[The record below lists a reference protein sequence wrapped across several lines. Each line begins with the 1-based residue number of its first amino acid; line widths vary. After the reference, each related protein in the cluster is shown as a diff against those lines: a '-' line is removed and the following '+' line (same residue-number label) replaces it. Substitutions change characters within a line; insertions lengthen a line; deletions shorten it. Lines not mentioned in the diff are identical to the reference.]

1 MILCRQ
7 QKGGGADEVW
17 LCQSFD
23 QRSDLDAQLD
33 ALSAAGCDKTVT
45 EKVSGNGSKERP
57 ELDRLVEN
65 LREGDTLVVY
75 KLDRLGRSTFKL
87 LGLTEELQER
97 GVEFVSLKDQID
109 TSSAI
114 GKAMF
119 RMLAVLAEMER
130 ELIVE
135 RTRAGLQAARKRGRV
150 GGRPRVDRKRV
161 ERALKLYESKEYSVT
176 EITELTGVSKAT
188 LYRRIKENK
197 VNELLG

>member
-1 MILCRQ
+1 VKFGYARVST
-7 QKGGGADEVW
+7 K
-17 LCQSFD
+17 D
-23 QRSDLDAQLD
+23 QNLEAQLD
-33 ALSAAGCDKTVT
+33 ALAAAGCEKIIT

-65 LREGDTLVVY
+65 LREGDVLVVY

-87 LGLTEELQER
+87 LGLTEDLQQR
-97 GVEFVSLKDQID
+97 GVEFVSLKDHID

-135 RTRAGLQAARKRGRV
+135 RTQAGLQAARKRGRI
-150 GGRPRVDRKRV
+150 GGRPRVDKKAV
-161 ERALKLYESKEYSVT
+161 ERAIKLYETKEYSIS

-188 LYRRIKENK
+188 LYRRLKGL
-197 VNELLG
+197 NEEK

>member
-1 MILCRQ
+1 MKFGYAR
-7 QKGGGADEVW
+7 V
-17 LCQSFD
+17 STRD
-23 QRSDLDAQLD
+23 QNLEAQLD
-33 ALSAAGCDKTVT
+33 ALTAAGCDRIVT

-65 LREGDTLVVY
+65 LREGDVLVVY
-75 KLDRLGRSTFKL
+75 KLDRLDRSTFKL

-97 GVEFVSLKDQID
+97 DVEFVSLKDQID
-109 TSSAI
+109 TGSAI

-135 RTRAGLQAARKRGRV
+135 RTQAGLQAARKRGRV
-150 GGRPRVDRKRV
+150 GGRPRVNKKAV
-161 ERALKLYESKEYSVT
+161 EQALRLYESKDYSIS

-188 LYRRIKENK
+188 LYRRLKERSA
-197 VNELLG
+197 

>member
-7 QKGGGADEVW
+7 REGEAPVKFGYALVSTRGQN
-17 LCQSFD
+17 
-23 QRSDLDAQLD
+23 LDAQLD
-33 ALSAAGCDKTVT
+33 ALTAAGCDKIFT
-45 EKVSGNGSKERP
+45 EKVSGNGSKEKP

-87 LGLTEELQER
+87 LGLTEELQQR

-109 TSSAI
+109 TTSAI

-119 RMLAVLAEMER
+119 CMLAVLAEMER

-135 RTRAGLQAARKRGRV
+135 RTQAGSQVARKRGRI
-150 GGRPRVDRKRV
+150 GGRPRVDKKNV
-161 ERALKLYESKEYSVT
+161 DKALKLYETKEYSVA

-188 LYRRIKENK
+188 LYRRLKEAIT
-197 VNELLG
+197 

>member
-1 MILCRQ
+1 MRF
-7 QKGGGADEVW
+7 GYAHV
-17 LCQSFD
+17 STRD
-23 QRSDLDAQLD
+23 QHLEAQFD
-33 ALSAAGCDKTVT
+33 ALATAGCDKIIT

-65 LREGDTLVVY
+65 LREGDTLLVY

-109 TSSAI
+109 TTSAI

-119 RMLAVLAEMER
+119 CMLAVLAEMER
-130 ELIVE
+130 ELIIE
-135 RTRAGLQAARKRGRV
+135 RTQAGLKAARKRGRV
-150 GGRPRVDRKRV
+150 GGRPRVDNKAV
-161 ERALKLYESKEYSVT
+161 ERALRLYESKDYSVS

-188 LYRRIKENK
+188 LYRRLKESSA
-197 VNELLG
+197 

>member
-1 MILCRQ
+1 MKFGYARVST
-7 QKGGGADEVW
+7 K
-17 LCQSFD
+17 D
-23 QRSDLDAQLD
+23 QNLETQLD
-33 ALSAAGCDKTVT
+33 ALATAGCDKIIT

-65 LREGDTLVVY
+65 LREGDVLVVY

-87 LGLTEELQER
+87 LGLTEDLQHR

-109 TSSAI
+109 TTSAI

-130 ELIVE
+130 EMIVE
-135 RTRAGLQAARKRGRV
+135 RTQAGLKAARKRGRV
-150 GGRPRVDRKRV
+150 GGRPRVDHKAV
-161 ERALKLYESKEYSVT
+161 ERALRLYESKDYSVS

-188 LYRRIKENK
+188 LYRRLKERSA
-197 VNELLG
+197 

>member
-1 MILCRQ
+1 MKFGYAR
-7 QKGGGADEVW
+7 V
-17 LCQSFD
+17 STRD
-23 QRSDLDAQLD
+23 QNLEAQLD
-33 ALSAAGCDKTVT
+33 ALDAAGCNKIIT
-45 EKVSGNGSKERP
+45 EKASGNGSKERP

-87 LGLTEELQER
+87 LGLTEELQQR

-109 TSSAI
+109 TGSAI

-135 RTRAGLQAARKRGRV
+135 RTQAGLQAARKRGRV
-150 GGRPRVDRKRV
+150 GGRPRVDKKSV
-161 ERALKLYESKEYSVT
+161 DRALKLYESKEYSVA

-188 LYRRIKENK
+188 LYRRLKEQSA
-197 VNELLG
+197 

>member
-1 MILCRQ
+1 MKFGYAR
-7 QKGGGADEVW
+7 V
-17 LCQSFD
+17 STRD
-23 QRSDLDAQLD
+23 QNLEAQLD
-33 ALSAAGCDKTVT
+33 ALAATGCDKIVT

-65 LREGDTLVVY
+65 LREGDVLVVY

-87 LGLTEELQER
+87 LSLTEELQQR
-97 GVEFVSLKDQID
+97 GVEFVSLKDHID

-135 RTRAGLQAARKRGRV
+135 RTQAGLQAARKRGRV
-150 GGRPRVDRKRV
+150 GGRPRVDNKSV
-161 ERALKLYESKEYSVT
+161 DKALKLYESKEYSVA
-176 EITELTGVSKAT
+176 EITDLTSVSKAT
-188 LYRRIKENK
+188 LYRRLKERSK
-197 VNELLG
+197 

>member
-1 MILCRQ
+1 MKFGYAR
-7 QKGGGADEVW
+7 V
-17 LCQSFD
+17 STRD
-23 QRSDLDAQLD
+23 QNLEAQLD
-33 ALSAAGCDKTVT
+33 ALDAAGCDKIVT
-45 EKVSGNGSKERP
+45 EKAGGNGSKERP

-87 LGLTEELQER
+87 LGLTEELQQR

-109 TSSAI
+109 TGSAI

-135 RTRAGLQAARKRGRV
+135 RTQAGLQAARKRGRI
-150 GGRPRVDRKRV
+150 GGRPRVDKKRV
-161 ERALKLYESKEYSVT
+161 DRALKLYESKEYSVA

-188 LYRRIKENK
+188 LYRRLKEYS
-197 VNELLG
+197 G

>member
-1 MILCRQ
+1 MKFGYAYVSTRDHNL
-7 QKGGGADEVW
+7 E
-17 LCQSFD
+17 
-23 QRSDLDAQLD
+23 AQLD
-33 ALSAAGCDKTVT
+33 ALAAAGCDRIIT
-45 EKVSGNGSKERP
+45 EKASGNGSKERP

-87 LGLTEELQER
+87 LGLTKELQVR
-97 GVEFVSLKDQID
+97 GVEFVSLRDQID

-135 RTRAGLQAARKRGRV
+135 RTQAGLQAARKRGRV
-150 GGRPRVDRKRV
+150 GGRPRVDEKSV
-161 ERALKLYESKEYSVT
+161 ERALKLYDSKDYSIS

-188 LYRRIKENK
+188 LYRRLKERSA
-197 VNELLG
+197 

>member
-1 MILCRQ
+1 L
-7 QKGGGADEVW
+7 
-17 LCQSFD
+17 
-23 QRSDLDAQLD
+23 
-33 ALSAAGCDKTVT
+33 AAGCDKIVT

-57 ELDRLVEN
+57 ELDRL
-65 LREGDTLVVY
+65 
-75 KLDRLGRSTFKL
+75 GRSTFKL
-87 LGLTEELQER
+87 LGLTEALQER

-150 GGRPRVDRKRV
+150 AGRPRVDGKAV
-161 ERALKLYESKEYSVT
+161 DKALKLYKSKEYSVA
-176 EITELTGVSKAT
+176 EITEMTGVSKAT
-188 LYRRIKENK
+188 LYRRLKERSN
-197 VNELLG
+197 

>member
-1 MILCRQ
+1 MKFGYAR
-7 QKGGGADEVW
+7 V
-17 LCQSFD
+17 STRD
-23 QRSDLDAQLD
+23 QNLETQLD
-33 ALSAAGCDKTVT
+33 ALADAGCDKIIT

-57 ELDRLVEN
+57 ELDRIVEN
-65 LREGDTLVVY
+65 LRKGDVLVVY

-87 LGLTEELQER
+87 LGLTEELQQR

-109 TSSAI
+109 TTSAI

-135 RTRAGLQAARKRGRV
+135 RTQAGLQAARKRGRV
-150 GGRPRVDRKRV
+150 GGRPRVDQKAV
-161 ERALKLYESKEYSVT
+161 EQALRLYQSKDYSVS

-188 LYRRIKENK
+188 LYRRLKENSA
-197 VNELLG
+197 

>member
-1 MILCRQ
+1 MKFGYAR
-7 QKGGGADEVW
+7 V
-17 LCQSFD
+17 STRD
-23 QRSDLDAQLD
+23 QNLDAQLD
-33 ALSAAGCDKTVT
+33 A
-45 EKVSGNGSKERP
+45 
-57 ELDRLVEN
+57 DRLVEN

-87 LGLTEELQER
+87 LGLTEALQER

-135 RTRAGLQAARKRGRV
+135 RTQAGLQAAERIQRGRDNRNDRGLESYTLPAVERKRLLMWLYV
-150 GGRPRVDRKRV
+150 SRP
-161 ERALKLYESKEYSVT
+161 
-176 EITELTGVSKAT
+176 I
-188 LYRRIKENK
+188 
-197 VNELLG
+197 

>member
-1 MILCRQ
+1 M
-7 QKGGGADEVW
+7 KFGYAWV
-17 LCQSFD
+17 STKD
-23 QRSDLDAQLD
+23 QNLEAQLD
-33 ALSAAGCDKTVT
+33 ALTAAGCDKIIT
-45 EKVSGNGSKERP
+45 EKTSGNGSKERP

-65 LREGDTLVVY
+65 LREGDVLVVY

-109 TSSAI
+109 TGSAI

-119 RMLAVLAEMER
+119 RMLDVLAEMER

-135 RTRAGLQAARKRGRV
+135 STQAGLQAARKRGRI
-150 GGRPRVDRKRV
+150 GGRPRVNKKSV
-161 ERALKLYESKEYSVT
+161 EQALRLYESKDYSIS

-188 LYRRIKENK
+188 LYRRLKERSF
-197 VNELLG
+197 